1 MTSAKKQKNL
11 LHRYAP
17 IFEWLPR
24 YKRAWLMGD
33 IIGGLSVWA
42 LTVPAALGSA
52 VISGVPVQYGLY
64 AATIACLVYP
74 LFASSR
80 QVIAGPAAPLAAI
93 TGAAVLAVTSRGT
106 PEAVQLVAA
115 ISVLAGV
122 LYLIFSFLKMG
133 WISNFLSESVL
144 IGFVFGIGIL
154 LVVSQLHRLTG
165 TVETGDNTWEAFAN
179 WILGLPETDLVTL
192 AVGLAS
198 LALLFGFKFFAP
210 KTPGALLVVG
220 LAIGAELMLGL
231 SDYGVELVGSVPR
244 GLPSFVLP
252 NVELV
257 MENLHV
263 VIPAA
268 IGVFLVSFSVSLAA
282 ARQYASQYHY
292 DIEVDQEMLALGM
305 TNAVSGFFQ
314 SLSSYGVF
322 SRTSVSV
329 EAGGKTEMASI
340 AMGFFLILTLLFLA
354 PLFSH
359 VPQAVLGA
367 VIIEAVVLGLWKVS
381 QMRRLYRL
389 ARTEFWLALAA
400 LLGVLTFGL
409 LNGVLIGVALSL
421 LWLVWRSSHPAIPV
435 LGRMPNSK
443 VYCNADRHPESET
456 VPGLVVIRFD
466 GPLFFATAT
475 SLRERIRELTTD
487 VDPEVKA
494 VVLDMESTSIIDLE
508 GASALHTAVKELYAT
523 DVTLHLARIKEEIQD
538 VLEQD
543 GVLDT
548 LGRDCLFD
556 HVHDAVE
563 VAIARNAGRDNTF

>member
-1 MTSAKKQKNL
+1 MNPEKKQKSL

-24 YKRAWLMGD
+24 YKRTWLMGD

-42 LTVPAALGSA
+42 LTVPASLGSA

-80 QVIAGPAAPLAAI
+80 HVIAGPAAPLAAI

-115 ISVLAGV
+115 ISVLAGA

-144 IGFVFGIGIL
+144 TGFVFGIGIL

-165 TVETGDNTWEAFAN
+165 TTEAGDNTWEAFAN
-179 WILGLPETDLVTL
+179 WIRGLPETNLPTL

-198 LALLFGFKFFAP
+198 LALLFGLKFYAP
-210 KTPGALLVVG
+210 KAPGALLVLG
-220 LAIGAELMLGL
+220 LAIGAELILGL
-231 SDYGVELVGSVPR
+231 SDIGVDLVGSVPR
-244 GLPSFVLP
+244 GLPNFVIP
-252 NVELV
+252 NAGLV
-257 MENLHV
+257 MDNLQV

-292 DIEVDQEMLALGM
+292 DIEVDQEMLAQGM
-305 TNAVSGFFQ
+305 ANAASGFFQ

-340 AMGFFLILTLLFLA
+340 AMGGFLILTLLFLA

-367 VIIEAVVLGLWKVS
+367 VIIEAVVFGLWRVS

-409 LNGVLIGVALSL
+409 LNGVLIGITLSL

-435 LGRMPNSK
+435 LGRMPDSK
-443 VYCNADRHPESET
+443 IYHNVDRHPESET
-456 VPGLVVIRFD
+456 EPGSVVIRFD

-475 SLRERIRELTTD
+475 SLRERIRELATD
-487 VDPEVKA
+487 VDPEVK
-494 VVLDMESTSIIDLE
+494 VVILDMESTSIIDLE
-508 GASALHTAVKELYAT
+508 GADALHRVVKELNAT
-523 DVTLHLARIKEEIQD
+523 GVDLHLARTKEEILD
-538 VLEQD
+538 ILEQD

-548 LGRDCLFD
+548 LGRDRLFD
-556 HVHDAVE
+556 HVHEAVE
-563 VAIARNAGRDNTF
+563 VASARNADRENTV